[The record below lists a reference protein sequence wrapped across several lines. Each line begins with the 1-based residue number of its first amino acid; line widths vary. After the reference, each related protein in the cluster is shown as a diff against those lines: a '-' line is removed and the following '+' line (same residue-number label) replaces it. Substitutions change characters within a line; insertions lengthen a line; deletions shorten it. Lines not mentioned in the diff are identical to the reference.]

1 MSSYQVNVIDQ
12 TVHRWSEDGQG
23 DVDEEYVC
31 AKGGFEVG
39 TYPTLDDAMK
49 AIDEY
54 FGYEL
59 QPDDYQDA
67 YISATR
73 IEDEN
78 AYEDPDGD
86 YIVDYVL
93 CIDKIDRVSFNEM
106 GETNDRL
113 LNIVLEVSRRLAD
126 EKDYDEYLQPELRAL
141 LQFLI
146 DTYHTHPEL
155 KTYKVVEYSR

>member
-12 TVHRWSEDGQG
+12 TVHRWIEDGRG
-23 DVDEEYVC
+23 DYVC
-31 AKGGFEVG
+31 AKGGFEIG
-39 TYPTLDDAMK
+39 TYPTLDEAKK

-67 YISATR
+67 YISANR
-73 IEDEN
+73 IEDEYG
-78 AYEDPDGD
+78 YEDPDGD
-86 YIVDYVL
+86 YIVDYFL
-93 CIDKIDRVSFNEM
+93 CIDKIDRVSFKEM

-126 EKDYDEYLQPELRAL
+126 EEDYDEYLAPELRAL
-141 LQFLI
+141 LGFLV
-146 DTYHTHPEL
+146 DTYQTHPEL
-155 KTYKVVEYSR
+155 KTYKVVEESR